1 MTGCIAG
8 VGASEEMRL
17 FIVCVAV
24 NILIFHRNLQ
34 IEQSRTQSVCFPSPF
49 KILPALETLTET
61 RTAEGEPFLAQNTI
75 FQLHLIT
82 K

>member
-34 IEQSRTQSVCFPSPF
+34 IEQS
-49 KILPALETLTET
+49 
-61 RTAEGEPFLAQNTI
+61 
-75 FQLHLIT
+75 
-82 K
+82 